1 MLETICTNC
10 KQRYQ
15 LGQDHTCPKKSTA
28 AKAGRTNH
36 PSRVAQLV
44 ERRAT
49 EAVVAESPVVVG
61 SIPAPPVD
69 TPKRGRPKTITDM
82 RAYKALKAV
91 EYRAR
96 KKQSDKP

>member
-1 MLETICTNC
+1 MLETICPNC

-15 LGQDHTCPKKSTA
+15 LGQDHTCPKKPEERKN
-28 AKAGRTNH
+28 KAT
-36 PSRVAQLV
+36 
-44 ERRAT
+44 
-49 EAVVAESPVVVG
+49 AVVA
-61 SIPAPPVD
+61 PAAGEIERGDSAPSVLQSSGH
-69 TPKRGRPKTITDM
+69 PKRGRPKTITDM